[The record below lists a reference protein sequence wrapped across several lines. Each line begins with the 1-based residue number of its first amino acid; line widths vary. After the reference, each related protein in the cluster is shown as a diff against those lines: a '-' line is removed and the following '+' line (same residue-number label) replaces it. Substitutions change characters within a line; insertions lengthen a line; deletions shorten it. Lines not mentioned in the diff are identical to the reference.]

1 MRIMGSNAVRH
12 TISVANN
19 EGEFESGVATTY
31 YQLKMPSR
39 WDLRQIYF
47 SFLPILTCLTA
58 FFQVF
63 ELIIR
68 ITYKNSLVN

>member
-1 MRIMGSNAVRH
+1 MGSNAVRH

-19 EGEFESGVATTY
+19 KGEFESGVATIY

-47 SFLPILTCLTA
+47 
-58 FFQVF
+58 
-63 ELIIR
+63 
-68 ITYKNSLVN
+68 